1 MKNLSWASLVSA
13 LIGGAVVAAV
23 LLATG
28 AGSTTHTTTEIGQ
41 APLPASSASASS
53 GGLTPRQIYERV
65 APGVVYVSSQVVQ
78 RVQSPFDLFPQVQR
92 GTATGS
98 GFVIDKSGD
107 IVTNAHVIQ
116 GAVKV
121 TIRLEDKR
129 TADAKVVG
137 KDTSTDVAL
146 LKINPDGL
154 NLKPLPLGNSKL
166 IHVGDA
172 TIAIGNPFGYD
183 RTLTTGVVSAL
194 QRQITAPN
202 GFKIDHVIQTDA
214 ALNPGNSGGP
224 LLDSLGRVI
233 GINSQIATSD
243 NGTGQGGNVGIG
255 FAVPIDTA
263 KQIIPQLE
271 HGGKVNHAYLGLT
284 TIAIDASLASLN
296 LPTKSGALV
305 QTVQS
310 GSPAD
315 KAGIKGGDITA
326 QLAGGQIELGGD
338 IIVAVDG
345 RAVNAA
351 DDLSNAV
358 SAKKPGDHIK
368 LTILRHSKRQDV
380 SVALG
385 SRPAGLDSG
394 QGGSPGG
401 PLPGGP
407 GGASPGTPGGPGG
420 ASPGTP
426 GGPGAQGVLPGG

>member
-1 MKNLSWASLVSA
+1 MRSLSVHSLVSA
-13 LIGGAVVAAV
+13 LIGGVVVAAV

-28 AGSTTHTTTEIGQ
+28 VGGGTRTTTEIGQ
-41 APLPASSASASS
+41 PPLPASNASASS
-53 GGLTPRQIYERV
+53 TGLTPRQIYERD
-65 APGVVYVSSQVVQ
+65 APGVVFVSAQIVQ
-78 RVQSPFDLFPQVQR
+78 RVQSPFDPFAQVRR
-92 GTATGS
+92 GQATGS
-98 GFVIDKSGD
+98 GFVIDKSGY

-121 TIRLEDKR
+121 TVRLEDKKV
-129 TADAKVVG
+129 AEAKIVG

-146 LKINPDGL
+146 LKVAPDGL
-154 NLKPLPLGNSKL
+154 NLRPLPLGTSKD

-194 QRQITAPN
+194 QRQITSPN
-202 GFKIDHVIQTDA
+202 GFKIDNVIQTDA

-233 GINSQIATSD
+233 GINSQIATTDTGS
-243 NGTGQGGNVGIG
+243 GQGGSVGIG

-263 KQIIPQLE
+263 KQVVPQLE

-310 GSPAD
+310 GSPAA

-326 QLAGGQIELGGD
+326 QLAGGQLELGGD
-338 IIVAVDG
+338 IIVAVEG
-345 RAVNAA
+345 KAIAAA
-351 DDLSNAV
+351 DELSNAV
-358 SAKKPGDHIK
+358 AAKRPGDRIK
-368 LTILRHSKRQDV
+368 LTILRQNKRRDI
-380 SVALG
+380 SVTLG
-385 SRPAGLDSG
+385 SRPSSLDNPQSSSPG
-394 QGGSPGG
+394 GPGGSPGDPG
-401 PLPGGP
+401 GSSPGGP
-407 GGASPGTPGGPGG
+407 GGATPG
-420 ASPGTP
+420 
-426 GGPGAQGVLPGG
+426 LPGG